1 MHSEEGE
8 AAALKHIYM
17 QSMAPTLEELSSA
30 SVQTVREKGV
40 EWHERGA
47 VTLGVAPSITPA
59 RAQPPASPLLAPREP
74 GRGETLLALTSL
86 ETGSVPPHVPHGP
99 DPSAHAV
106 NQTTENCIHGQ
117 RSCRQPITPNIHS
130 TARGQG

>member
-1 MHSEEGE
+1 MEEQGDDWFFICEEKMHSEEGE

-59 RAQPPASPLLAPREP
+59 RAQPPASSPR
-74 GRGETLLALTSL
+74 
-86 ETGSVPPHVPHGP
+86 
-99 DPSAHAV
+99 
-106 NQTTENCIHGQ
+106 
-117 RSCRQPITPNIHS
+117 
-130 TARGQG
+130 TA